1 MFLASKML
9 ALGWRIMKLIFV
21 DNMACQEF
29 LDVGMCQTDACI
41 IQGLLKIICS
51 IYTINNISEIPDD
64 GSVSTAL
71 MKTIL
76 ITLVCIAI
84 ALDRL
89 MNVYF
94 GMKYSVIEFM
104 QLIERTHDLN
114 TKINNV
120 KNEINQLDNDINHHC
135 IQYNELCAEID
146 TFDYRYQQ
154 SEEEFGYQKMKSQE
168 IRNKFIAV
176 HAVMDNSGSQIQNLE
191 ECSKLAESLRLYNFL
206 NKNYIKYTSEM
217 CSKRL
222 EMLAKIREMQEQEL
236 VFINKRKA
244 LETRQEQ
251 LTNIRAGLLS

>member
-1 MFLASKML
+1 ML
-9 ALGWRIMKLIFV
+9 ALGWRIMKLIFM

-51 IYTINNISEIPDD
+51 IYTIIKINEIPDD
-64 GSVSTAL
+64 GSISTAS

-84 ALDRL
+84 GIDRL
-89 MNVYF
+89 INVYF

-104 QLIERTHDLN
+104 QLIKRTEDLN
-114 TKINNV
+114 TKIDIL
-120 KNEINQLDNDINHHC
+120 KNDINQLDNDINHHC
-135 IQYNELCAEID
+135 IKYNELCAEID

-154 SEEEFGYQKMKSQE
+154 SEEQFKYQKMKSQE

-176 HAVMDNSGSQIQNLE
+176 HTMMADSGSPIQNLE

-206 NKNYIKYTSEM
+206 NKNYIEYTSEM

-222 EMLAKIREMQEQEL
+222 EMLDKIREMQEQEL
-236 VFINKRKA
+236 VFINKRKS
-244 LETRQEQ
+244 LEVRQEQ
-251 LTNIRAGLLS
+251 LVNIRTGLLS